1 MQLTFCSSF
10 AGNSIAIT
18 QQSLWG
24 RALDYA
30 VPATKREAGTIAARN
45 IQYSSV
51 IRDALKKEGF
61 SSFFT
66 VPKWATRVLM
76 NAPVQGTLPWFYNE
90 VLPFGESSVLSI
102 AKQFYGQRS
111 TENKKLVRRLSEH
124 TEGARLYSWDD
135 KSKNNT
141 TATSPLARNKE

>member
-1 MQLTFCSSF
+1 M
-10 AGNSIAIT
+10 
-18 QQSLWG
+18 
-24 RALDYA
+24 DYA
-30 VPATKREAGTIAARN
+30 VPVTKGKASKLAARN
-45 IQYSSV
+45 IQYSVV

-61 SSFFT
+61 SAFFT

-102 AKQFYGQRS
+102 AKQCYGQRAP
-111 TENKKLVRRLSEH
+111 ENKKLVRRLSQH
-124 TEGARLYSWDD
+124 TDGARLYSWDD

-141 TATSPLARNKE
+141 TATSPLARKKE